1 LGNVV
6 YRLERRPSGRWQAH
20 HFNSGCRP
28 NQAVPSPALEWPL
41 LPKSAMAVQLSRLA
55 AVHPV
60 REKTFSGA
68 FANRNVVCR
77 LRDAATL
84 NFLVREFGPVD

>member
-1 LGNVV
+1 
-6 YRLERRPSGRWQAH
+6 
-20 HFNSGCRP
+20 
-28 NQAVPSPALEWPL
+28 
-41 LPKSAMAVQLSRLA
+41 MAVQLSRLA